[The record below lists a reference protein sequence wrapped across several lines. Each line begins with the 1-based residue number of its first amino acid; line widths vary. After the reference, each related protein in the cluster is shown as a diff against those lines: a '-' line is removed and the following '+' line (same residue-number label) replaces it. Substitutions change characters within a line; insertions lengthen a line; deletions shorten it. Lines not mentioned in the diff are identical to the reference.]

1 MSFYAIFWPILAVIA
16 AVSVGAALWRGSA
29 QLNFRDALG
38 AFLVVAFIA
47 VICLLLWR
55 DIPKSNEQLIVY
67 MLGQLSGFVAG
78 VVAYHYVT
86 KAGEKEL
93 EATRADNTGKAFEA
107 IAAAAAAAPPTEPPP
122 GSEPPLNGVDDQRPT
137 GAPGDPVHTVEE
149 PGP

>member
-1 MSFYAIFWPILAVIA
+1 MEQDIATFYAIFWPILAVIA
-16 AVSVGAALWRGSA
+16 AMAIGAALWRGSA

-38 AFLVVAFIA
+38 AFLVAAFIA
-47 VICLLLWR
+47 IIGLLLWR

-93 EATRADNTGKAFEA
+93 EKARADNTGKAFEA
-107 IAAAAAAAPPTEPPP
+107 IATAAAAAAAPPPQPAEPPP
-122 GSEPPLNGVDDQRPT
+122 SDEESPITAEDDQP
-137 GAPGDPVHTVEE
+137 
-149 PGP
+149 